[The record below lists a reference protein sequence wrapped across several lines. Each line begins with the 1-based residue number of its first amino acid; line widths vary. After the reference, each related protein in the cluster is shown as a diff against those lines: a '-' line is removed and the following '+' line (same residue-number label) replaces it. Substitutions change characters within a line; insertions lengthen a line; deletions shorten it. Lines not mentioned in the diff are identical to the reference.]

1 MNVVAGLEILS
12 VEICRLLSATWL
24 LLLVLLVLVPPQTA
38 PLAFTFL
45 REEKEEAGPHL
56 IHNLSSSVRTISQI

>member
-1 MNVVAGLEILS
+1 MNVAAGLEILS

-24 LLLVLLVLVPPQTA
+24 LLLVLVPPQTA

-56 IHNLSSSVRTISQI
+56 IHNLSSLNGTIFQI